1 MLGGILFGYVMYDV
15 THYYLHHGQPKEPTF
30 KHLKVKSFPY
40 KNKKNLFGRE
50 IDWRSKGNPR
60 ETKGIE
66 LSKRE
71 ERKAKGGLRIERGF
85 GYGFRLLPRY
95 EMATQQLHGFGGL
108 FFFFYFILVISPPLY
123 LFLEIFFF

>member
-1 MLGGILFGYVMYDV
+1 MFLSSRIPDQTYQMTGETGPIPMGAQIGKIKRISLVERLIED
-15 THYYLHHGQPKEPTF
+15 QE
-30 KHLKVKSFPY
+30 
-40 KNKKNLFGRE
+40 
-50 IDWRSKGNPR
+50 GNPR

-108 FFFFYFILVISPPLY
+108 FFFFFFILVISPPLY
-123 LFLEIFFF
+123 LFLEIFF